1 MKQDEKLLM
10 SVIMPVYN
18 SAEYLDQ
25 TLLSVLG
32 TYARDVELIAVDDG
46 STDDSL
52 LVLRKYQKSYNNLFV
67 FSQPN
72 SGPSAARNLGMS
84 YARGE
89 FVFFL
94 DSDDLLEIS
103 VLRRMCEKANQKSA
117 DLSLIHI

>member
-52 LVLRKYQKSYNNLFV
+52 LVLRKYQKVIIICSFSVNLIRV
-67 FSQPN
+67 RLRQEIW
-72 SGPSAARNLGMS
+72 GCHMLGAS
-84 YARGE
+84 SC
-89 FVFFL
+89 FF
-94 DSDDLLEIS
+94 
-103 VLRRMCEKANQKSA
+103 
-117 DLSLIHI
+117 